1 MRAKTLGP
9 GGRGVNLGRPARE
22 SGGVDVPG
30 HLRHPVGRSILR
42 GPRDRPAGSSLWAS
56 VGFGVMSWLYLV
68 VAILFEVVGT
78 SAMKMS
84 EGMTRLGPAA
94 VVVVCYG
101 IAFLLLAKALRTM
114 EVGIAYAIWSAT
126 GTAAIAAIGVFV
138 FGESL
143 TVMKVVGILLI
154 VAGVISLHMAS
165 GPA

>member
-1 MRAKTLGP
+1 MR
-9 GGRGVNLGRPARE
+9 E
-22 SGGVDVPG
+22 
-30 HLRHPVGRSILR
+30 
-42 GPRDRPAGSSLWAS
+42 S

-101 IAFLLLAKALRTM
+101 IAFLLLAKALRSM